1 MVLLRSL
8 ATAALCAPL
17 LAAVPLRSQA
27 QAPARQPAPERA
39 PVTLQAT
46 RLQGEVRL
54 DGRLDEAAWQA
65 VPAVTEFSQSYP
77 DAGAAATVRTEARV
91 AYGIA
96 ARDAGELT
104 RGLTLARAC
113 GADTLAARA
122 REVLREGRGWG

>member
-1 MVLLRSL
+1 
-8 ATAALCAPL
+8 
-17 LAAVPLRSQA
+17 
-27 QAPARQPAPERA
+27 
-39 PVTLQAT
+39 
-46 RLQGEVRL
+46 
-54 DGRLDEAAWQA
+54 
-65 VPAVTEFSQSYP
+65 
-77 DAGAAATVRTEARV
+77 V